1 MPLLTCVPV
10 SGGGCAGVV
19 FRCPDCVDA
28 EPIVMKALEDTPN
41 TILIFAPVLR
51 SEYKG
56 NPSYPYRKHAKVGLQ
71 AVPTLVRW
79 GESEKVGELVEARCS
94 NEDLVEALVEDED

>member
-1 MPLLTCVPV
+1 MPLTRSFRPPTSIALV
-10 SGGGCAGVV
+10 SASSANAANGLGLV
-19 FRCPDCVDA
+19 
-28 EPIVMKALEDTPN
+28 
-41 TILIFAPVLR
+41 APVLR

-56 NPSYPYRKHAKVGLQ
+56 NPSYAYRKNAKVGLQ